1 MHLVTRNKYAYP
13 LSKRTRL
20 YGGVEAVF
28 NDDNAGYAIGSGSRQ
43 LPAFQLLR
51 RKPSTAFQRTCS
63 ARTLLNSSSVL
74 TTSSNFLKI

>member
-1 MHLVTRNKYAYP
+1 MPVTRTKYAYP

-43 LPAFQLLR
+43 LLHFQLLR
-51 RKPSTAFQRTCS
+51 RRSRHSK
-63 ARTLLNSSSVL
+63 RTLLGKNSVGIL
-74 TTSSNFLKI
+74 RRY